1 MFMAGC
7 HILRGKHIVT
17 GGIAYQQLKQQ
28 SCTVPASVQGGGR
41 LSLYGESQQKRNK
54 HKETLQLSAVHC
66 QRGQC

>member
-28 SCTVPASVQGGGR
+28 PCTVSASVQGGGR
-41 LSLYGESQQKRNK
+41 LPL
-54 HKETLQLSAVHC
+54 
-66 QRGQC
+66 QRGNQ